1 MSKKIKILFSS
12 DDFGSLQQNLYLI
25 KLLKEKRIID
35 LKNSIFICNKQFRK
49 DINQKIITK
58 IFFLKDLNIKNKR
71 KIIYLTKI
79 NRIDLAVVGLS
90 IRPHSI
96 DYKITEMIKKENITT
111 VSIQDFWGF
120 IGNFNKK
127 NYPDYLFVA
136 DNYSKELSKKKIPS
150 KIIVSGLPK
159 YIKKKPLIKL
169 RNNNQKG
176 NLLIIGQPDYIPG
189 INLYF
194 NFLKKADFSN
204 FANKFY
210 LPHPMEKKPKDF
222 FKKKKVEI
230 INRNI
235 LHKKLG
241 NKFLVINA
249 FSTLSYD
256 IIFSANFEKKNFL
269 YKVIFLTFPKRLLN
283 FIRKIVGSDKLPL
296 NNHKNIYQLSNYKNS
311 VIEIEK
317 VFKKQF
323 FECSSTKKY
332 FLKNHSEKIFL
343 KRFRQIVRK

>member
-1 MSKKIKILFSS
+1 
-12 DDFGSLQQNLYLI
+12 
-25 KLLKEKRIID
+25 LK
-35 LKNSIFICNKQFRK
+35 
-49 DINQKIITK
+49 
-58 IFFLKDLNIKNKR
+58 KNK
-71 KIIYLTKI
+71 
-79 NRIDLAVVGLS
+79 IDLAVVGLS
-90 IRPHSI
+90 MRPKSLDFI
-96 DYKITEMIKKENITT
+96 ITKIMKKEKINTICF
-111 VSIQDFWGF
+111 QDFWGF
-120 IGNFNKK
+120 TGNFNKK

-136 DNYSKELSKKKIPS
+136 DHYSKKLSKNKLPS

-169 RNNNQKG
+169 SNYNQKG

-210 LPHPMEKKPKDF
+210 LPHPMEKKRKDF
-222 FKKKKVEI
+222 FKKKGVEI

-235 LHKKLG
+235 LYKKLG

-269 YKVIFLTFPKRLLN
+269 YKIIFLTFPKRLLN
-283 FIRKIVGSDKLPL
+283 FISKIVGSDKLPL

-311 VIEIEK
+311 VIEMEK
-317 VFKKQF
+317 VFKKKF

-332 FLKNHSEKIFL
+332 FIKNHSEKIFL
-343 KRFRQIVRK
+343 KRFKELVRK